1 MTAAAPTTP
10 EAARTEAMEIFLS
23 QLVFVLEGESRT
35 GFTAEK
41 LERWLNTCA
50 QRMSETGSVVPAVVT
65 QLRALQARVLL

>member
-1 MTAAAPTTP
+1 MNVKAPAT

-41 LERWLNTCA
+41 LGRWLNTCG
-50 QRMSETGSVVPAVVT
+50 QRMTETGSVAPQVVT
-65 QLRALQARVLL
+65 QLRALQARVLP